1 MEKLIRILQ
10 TKIDD
15 NQPIDAK
22 YIAEK
27 YNFEEQDVI
36 DLYFDLR
43 AGQTAYGEYGYD
55 LDVYE

>member
-1 MEKLIRILQ
+1 MEKLLRILQ
-10 TKIDD
+10 TKVDD

-27 YNFEEQDVI
+27 YGFEEQDVI

-43 AGQTAYGEYGYD
+43 AGQAVYGEYGYD